1 MYLINN
7 DYLSDYKDAGVD
19 SCRVA
24 SRKDMTP
31 KRLEDYLMRLT
42 EDVGYHRD
50 TALLQRFAAA
60 LKGHVNARQRRA
72 IWLRLLKLTDESPE
86 NDR

>member
-1 MYLINN
+1 MFLINN
-7 DYLSDYKDAGVD
+7 DYLSDYEDVAAD

-31 KRLEDYLMRLT
+31 KRIEGYLFWLAEDI
-42 EDVGYHRD
+42 GYHRD
-50 TALLQRFAAA
+50 LELLRRFAAA

-86 NDR
+86 NDK